1 MTATVRVEP
10 DVCLP
15 SPHRHASGHGLPGQW
30 AIPFVMWKKP
40 VIRLAAAK
48 GLKQLQRVGADADG
62 AGLAALAQEQDIA
75 AFLQRF
81 DVLPPQPAQ
90 LGHTAALQIGTADH
104 DVVPR
109 CHGGAFYP
117 RGTDAPRTDVRSD
130 SASGL
135 ASFGADIP
143 VLRGIGLR
151 GTPVTAARVGSVA
164 HR

>member
-15 SPHRHASGHGLPGQW
+15 SPHRHASGHRLTGQW
-30 AIPFVMWKKP
+30 AIPFITWEKP
-40 VIRLAAAK
+40 VARLAAAK

-90 LGHTAALQIGTADH
+90 LGHTAAEQIRPADH
-104 DVVPR
+104 HVVTR
-109 CHGGAFYP
+109 CDG
-117 RGTDAPRTDVRSD
+117 
-130 SASGL
+130 
-135 ASFGADIP
+135 
-143 VLRGIGLR
+143 
-151 GTPVTAARVGSVA
+151 
-164 HR
+164 